1 MKKNIKPS
9 STKNIFFIVKTLN
22 EINQKKGNSN
32 NISQN
37 SYIIYNNKDLT
48 QRDDPMKIKN
58 KLKPFIPFPT
68 PSIIYKQNV
77 ISEKNLLKKE
87 HKRISL
93 SQRGYRKED
102 TNEDISLITE
112 NQKSNN
118 NINSSTNIN
127 NHNINKNNNNQNSNN
142 NKNIIININNNENNN
157 IPISRNR
164 KRNLS
169 VLERLLSEK
178 DFNQYYKYKTN
189 IEEEKGFMKY
199 NEYKD
204 LKNGINNIV
213 NNGEIKENKYKTLF
227 KRRAFNK
234 LSNVDILRKNNTNVI
249 NKNNIN
255 ININYDEEIK
265 LEDVL
270 IIEERIKTII
280 DGLKSLKNLFN
291 GGVSHECYE
300 YWIFYFHSS
309 LPEHYTRY
317 FDNIHHVIIKS
328 TNNLELFSIIL
339 TYVISLEPNLLKSF
353 KILLC
358 NIFPL
363 IKENFHLLVKQIL
376 NIFTL
381 KDKENNKIL
390 ALLYLKKVN
399 QIIENNIKKELSEE
413 QIVKKLIDNCRI
425 IVDYIKIILTQ
436 ITLEKTNKSQEL
448 TTLFNNI
455 SKLPNKAINEFYFDK
470 IVKVKNQN
478 GSMVNIFNLNN
489 INIQNKIRIPYIT
502 KPSLKKYSLILDLD
516 ETLVCVKFSKNNN
529 KGIIHFRPGLF
540 EFLDSL
546 KPYYELISFTS
557 ATQSYAEPI
566 INGIE
571 SEKNYFSYYLY
582 RPHMIIIG
590 KDFIKDL
597 SKIGRPLDKTIIVD
611 NMGNNFRLNRDNG
624 IVIYPFYD
632 ENNKRDNALIKLKNI
647 LIMIYQKN
655 YKDIREGLK
664 DFKDEI
670 IMNVSCCFN

>member
-22 EINQKKGNSN
+22 QINQKKGNSN

-37 SYIIYNNKDLT
+37 SYIIYNNKELT

-624 IVIYPFYD
+624 ILIYPFYD

-664 DFKDEI
+664 EFKDEI

>member
-9 STKNIFFIVKTLN
+9 STKNIFFVAKTLN
-22 EINQKKGNSN
+22 QITQKKGNSN
-32 NISQN
+32 NITQN
-37 SYIIYNNKDLT
+37 SNIIYNSRELT
-48 QRDDPMKIKN
+48 QREELIKTKN

-68 PSIIYKQNV
+68 PSIIYKQNL

-87 HKRISL
+87 YKRISL
-93 SQRGYRKED
+93 SQRGYKKED
-102 TNEDISLITE
+102 TNDDLSQFTE

-118 NINSSTNIN
+118 NINSTINMNNHIIN
-127 NHNINKNNNNQNSNN
+127 NNNN
-142 NKNIIININNNENNN
+142 NKNSTNNN
-157 IPISRNR
+157 IFIKIDNSKNNNFPTSRNR

-178 DFNQYYKYKTN
+178 NFNQYFKYKTN
-189 IEEEKGFMKY
+189 IEEEKGFMKNDEY
-199 NEYKD
+199 NN
-204 LKNGINNIV
+204 LKNENNNIL
-213 NNGEIKENKYKTLF
+213 NKGEVKENKYKTLF
-227 KRRAFNK
+227 KRRAYNK
-234 LSNVDILRKNNTNVI
+234 LSNVDVLKKNNTNVI
-249 NKNNIN
+249 NRNNIS
-255 ININYDEEIK
+255 ININYYEEIK

-309 LPEHYTRY
+309 LPEHYTKY

-339 TYVISLEPNLLKSF
+339 TYVISLEPKLLKSF

-363 IKENFHLLVKQIL
+363 IKQNFHLLVKQIL
-376 NIFTL
+376 NNFTL

-399 QIIENNIKKELSEE
+399 QIIENNIKDELSEE

-436 ITLEKTNKSQEL
+436 ITLEKTNKSIEL

-455 SKLPNKAINEFYFDK
+455 SKLPNKAINEFFFDK

-489 INIQNKIRIPYIT
+489 INIQNQIRIPYIT

-529 KGIIHFRPGLF
+529 EGIIHFRPGLF

-566 INGIE
+566 IKGIE
-571 SEKNYFSYYLY
+571 SEKNYFSYNLY
-582 RPHMIIIG
+582 RPHMIIVG

-611 NMGNNFRLNRDNG
+611 NIGNNFRINRENG
-624 IVIYPFYD
+624 ILIYPFYD

-647 LIMIYQKN
+647 LIMIYQRN

>member
-22 EINQKKGNSN
+22 QINQKKGNSN

-37 SYIIYNNKDLT
+37 SYIIYNNKELT

-455 SKLPNKAINEFYFDK
+455 SKLPNKAINEFFFGE

-624 IVIYPFYD
+624 ILIYPFYD

>member
-22 EINQKKGNSN
+22 QINQKKGNSN

-37 SYIIYNNKDLT
+37 SYIIYNNKELT

-339 TYVISLEPNLLKSF
+339 TYVISLESNLLKSF

-624 IVIYPFYD
+624 ILIYPFYD

-664 DFKDEI
+664 EFKDEI

>member
-22 EINQKKGNSN
+22 QINQKKGNSN

-37 SYIIYNNKDLT
+37 SYIIYNNKELT

-571 SEKNYFSYYLY
+571 SEKNYFSYNLY
-582 RPHMIIIG
+582 RPHMIIVG

-624 IVIYPFYD
+624 ILIYPFYD

>member
-22 EINQKKGNSN
+22 QINQKKGNSN

-37 SYIIYNNKDLT
+37 SYIIYNNKELT

-489 INIQNKIRIPYIT
+489 
-502 KPSLKKYSLILDLD
+502 
-516 ETLVCVKFSKNNN
+516 
-529 KGIIHFRPGLF
+529 H
-540 EFLDSL
+540 
-546 KPYYELISFTS
+546 
-557 ATQSYAEPI
+557 
-566 INGIE
+566 
-571 SEKNYFSYYLY
+571 
-582 RPHMIIIG
+582 
-590 KDFIKDL
+590 
-597 SKIGRPLDKTIIVD
+597 
-611 NMGNNFRLNRDNG
+611 
-624 IVIYPFYD
+624 
-632 ENNKRDNALIKLKNI
+632 
-647 LIMIYQKN
+647 
-655 YKDIREGLK
+655 
-664 DFKDEI
+664 
-670 IMNVSCCFN
+670 

>member
-22 EINQKKGNSN
+22 QINQKKGNSN

-37 SYIIYNNKDLT
+37 SYIIYNNKELT

-363 IKENFHLLVKQIL
+363 IKQNFHLLVKQIL

-624 IVIYPFYD
+624 ILIYPFYD

-664 DFKDEI
+664 EFKDEI